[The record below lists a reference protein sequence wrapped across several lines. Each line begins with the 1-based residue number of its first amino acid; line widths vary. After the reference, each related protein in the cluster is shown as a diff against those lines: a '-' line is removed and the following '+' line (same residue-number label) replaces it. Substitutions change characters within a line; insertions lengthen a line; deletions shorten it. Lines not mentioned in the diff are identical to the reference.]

1 MNEILFAHNERL
13 TRRSYDSVLF
23 HEFQYF
29 SDLNNNYGNIHF
41 IFIHSAH
48 QYAFVCWLLN

>member
-13 TRRSYDSVLF
+13 TQRSYDRVLF
-23 HEFQYF
+23 HEFQHF
-29 SDLNNNYGNIHF
+29 SDLNNNYRNIHS

-48 QYAFVCWLLN
+48 QYEFVCW